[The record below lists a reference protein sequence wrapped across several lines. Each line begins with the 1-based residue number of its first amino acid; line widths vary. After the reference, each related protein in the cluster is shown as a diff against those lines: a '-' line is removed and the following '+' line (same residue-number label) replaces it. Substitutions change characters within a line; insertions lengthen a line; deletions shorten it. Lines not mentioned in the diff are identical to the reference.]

1 MESVKRPAPG
11 ILLLTRT
18 KTGFDSR
25 ADWRDG
31 TKEEEMKKKPQS
43 PCRCESSRQIKRKI
57 PTRSCPFIFTSF
69 THEDLL
75 HVLRRM
81 GRHLIF
87 SPSSIK
93 HGAMV
98 TNTDGHWWVLPSAN
112 CLIFSLS
119 ERASVYVLSEPCEQL
134 PLLESINVGIFIA
147 GGYSNF
153 PCLHIFNSS
162 HQPLNHQLLATWPTV
177 FP

>member
-1 MESVKRPAPG
+1 MRGESANK
-11 ILLLTRT
+11 
-18 KTGFDSR
+18 
-25 ADWRDG
+25 
-31 TKEEEMKKKPQS
+31 KEN
-43 PCRCESSRQIKRKI
+43 
-57 PTRSCPFIFTSF
+57 TRSCPFIFTSF

-98 TNTDGHWWVLPSAN
+98 TNTDGHCWVLPSAN